1 MTEPMLRPDC
11 TRCAALCCVAPAFDR
26 SEDFA
31 VDKPAGVA
39 CPNLT
44 ADHRCAI
51 HADLARRGFRGCAH
65 YDCMGAGQRVTQ
77 EMFAGRSW
85 RDDPAIAGAMFEA
98 FRRMRQV
105 HALLE
110 LLETAGR
117 LPLTAA
123 QRQTHNELRHALDP
137 DGGWTP
143 SSLAAFERGPL
154 PAEVGRFVM
163 SLRGAAA
170 SDTEAAGALRAAL
183 SPALR
188 HQQ

>member
-1 MTEPMLRPDC
+1 MTEPMLRADC

-51 HADLARRGFRGCAH
+51 HADLTGRGFAGCAH

-77 EMFAGRSW
+77 EMFGGRSW
-85 RDDPAIAGAMFEA
+85 RDDPAIAAPMFEA
-98 FRRMRQV
+98 FRLMRQV

-123 QRQTHNELRHALDP
+123 QRQEHGRLRHALDP
-137 DGGWTP
+137 GDGWTQ
-143 SSLAAFERGPL
+143 SSLAAFEHSAL
-154 PAEVGRFVM
+154 PAEVKAFLA
-163 SLRGAAA
+163 SLRGEA
-170 SDTEAAGALRAAL
+170 DTLTAPRGGTPL
-183 SPALR
+183 PT
-188 HQQ
+188 